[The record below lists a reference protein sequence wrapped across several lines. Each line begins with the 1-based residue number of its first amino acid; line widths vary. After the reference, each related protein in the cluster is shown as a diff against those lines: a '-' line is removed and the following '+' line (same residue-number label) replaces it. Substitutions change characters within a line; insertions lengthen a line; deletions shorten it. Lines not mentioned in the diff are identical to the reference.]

1 MAINRTCLKC
11 KINKPISEFLPTKSP
26 FHPGGYTI
34 CCMDCLER
42 TIDSSDLA
50 QVDKLC
56 QWIDWPFLPN
66 EWTKLYRSGKDRTL
80 HLYAKL
86 MAEKPQYKN
95 LDWSSTN
102 EKWANAMRAGAM
114 DDNIEAISEGW
125 LEEMRRKW
133 PADTER
139 TVEDYH
145 YLENFYNDLIST
157 QNITSATQRDDA
169 KRLVEVGLAAT
180 KKIRQGLPAK
190 DEMAIYH
197 NIMKAE
203 GFEAKNAK
211 NIGDFDTFSE
221 FAVWLEKRGWKPDW
235 HVEPQDSVDFTMKQI
250 QTFLTRL
257 VKNEGNLTDQVES
270 RQKQLDL
277 ANKLEEEGVDSSVDT
292 TIDEQAILDS
302 IQYEDEED
310 FEEGGDDDCLN

>member
-1 MAINRTCLKC
+1 MATNRTCLKC

-102 EKWANAMRAGAM
+102 EKWANAMRAGTM